1 MGLPY
6 LVVIDLTAKI
16 HPPHVLHQDVHS
28 VSLLSGDVYYQC
40 VVSLQQ
46 ALEHLHIQTHPYQ
59 VQGHNTSLYE
69 MPGFVRHVS
78 PPPNPNNV
86 LLNG

>member
-46 ALEHLHIQTHPYQ
+46 ALEHLHIQAHTYQ
-59 VQGHNTSLYE
+59 VQGHNTSLNI
-69 MPGFVRHVS
+69 V
-78 PPPNPNNV
+78 
-86 LLNG
+86 